1 MRTLISGI
9 DNGAERSNAGLI
21 GHAIEIG
28 SEGFE
33 TGNVGAKLAAAVSS
47 DRLTM
52 HRYLQEFLANS
63 TLPDLGQADADIRWP
78 LLIRNGGFSAAQ
90 ALLVRLHEV
99 RH

>member
-1 MRTLISGI
+1 
-9 DNGAERSNAGLI
+9 
-21 GHAIEIG
+21 
-28 SEGFE
+28 
-33 TGNVGAKLAAAVSS
+33 
-47 DRLTM
+47 LTK